1 MFGDML
7 FISLFI
13 FVFVYGIGHLTE
25 VFIVQ
30 RDLGRVGNTAKHLF
44 FFVGVIFHEASHRLM
59 DILVGVPSHNL
70 SVKYRDE
77 NSSRT
82 NPHGSV
88 TLKHPHQMTFLQA
101 FLGSFAPVLFGAWVM
116 YYLLMVAFNPFF
128 DPIIRVI
135 AGLVTV
141 SILMTLKPSQA
152 DLRWL
157 SISFQNDSQ
166 HSLYQI
172 FLVTISF
179 LITWAV
185 VGVYDIIFPVEY
197 LYYFLIILFYVVL
210 KYGFILIRV
219 LFNKLQSEIP
229 HSARSVKRMARRRYK
244 PKHYS
249 KY

>member
-1 MFGDML
+1 MFGGKL
-7 FISLFI
+7 FISLVI
-13 FVFVYGIGHLTE
+13 FLFVYIIGHLTE

-30 RDLGRVGNTAKHLF
+30 RDLGRVGNTVKHLF

-77 NSSRT
+77 NSGHT

-88 TLKHPHQMTFLQA
+88 TLRQPHQMTFLQA
-101 FLGSFAPVLFGAWVM
+101 FLGSFAPVLFSAWVM
-116 YYLLMVAFNPFF
+116 YYLLLVAFNPFF

-141 SILMTLKPSQA
+141 SVLMTLKPSHA

-157 SISFQNDSQ
+157 TISFQNDSQ

-172 FLVTISF
+172 FLVILSF
-179 LITWAV
+179 LITWAI
-185 VGVYDIIFPVEY
+185 VGVYEIMFPVEY
-197 LYYFLIILFYVVL
+197 LYYFLIILFYVLL
-210 KYGFILIRV
+210 KYGFILARLLV
-219 LFNKLQSEIP
+219 NKLRSEIP
-229 HSARSVKRMARRRYK
+229 HSRRSYRRMARRRYK

-249 KY
+249 RY